1 MYDIKILVNTI
12 EKVKKF
18 AITMSKQSFDA
29 DLISDRYTVDAKSIM
44 GIFSLD
50 VTSPKKLRIYTDVE
64 EEYTKFLDQISE
76 FIV

>member
-1 MYDIKILVNTI
+1 MYDVKILVNTI

-18 AITMSKQSFDA
+18 AITMSKQPFDA
-29 DLISDRYTVDAKSIM
+29 DLISDRYIVDAKSIM

-50 VTSPKKLRIYTDVE
+50 VTTPKKLRIYTDTE